1 MQIWKKNLF
10 ICKSI
15 FFPQINLKYAFL
27 FYFYKIKEIK
37 FHPVG
42 KILERVT
49 SDIVQNVNNQ

>member
-1 MQIWKKNLF
+1 MQIWKKIILF
-10 ICKSI
+10 VTA
-15 FFPQINLKYAFL
+15 FFFQINLKYAFL
-27 FYFYKIKEIK
+27 LYFYKIKEVK